1 MKKLIKLIKF
11 LNNNNVV
18 FRIDPIDDQLNFN
31 INFLNNKNIN
41 IKIINN
47 KYFIIHTADHK
58 YNKINKNSLF
68 KILNDT
74 F

>member
-18 FRIDPIDDQLNFN
+18 FRIDPVDDQLNFN
-31 INFLNNKNIN
+31 INFLNNKNIFIN
-41 IKIINN
+41 IYKN
-47 KYFIIHTADHK
+47 KYFIVHTSDYEYH
-58 YNKINKNSLF
+58 KINKNSLF